1 MVNVKRQ
8 NEITIKIHYKIAFKM
23 YRIEKTTKNVIT

>member
-8 NEITIKIHYKIAFKM
+8 NEITIKIHYKIAFKI
-23 YRIEKTTKNVIT
+23 YRIEKKNKKFIT